1 MKKLLT
7 ITAVI
12 SIGICLMAII
22 GAGALI
28 RTSAQGLTYSIPSLI
43 PHRCVGLVLGCSRQ
57 LPNGRDNLFFTYR
70 IAAAVQLYEAGKVDY
85 LIVSGDNHVVGY
97 DEPTDM
103 KYALVVA
110 GIPAERVYCDYA
122 GFRTLDS
129 ITRAKTIFGQTNV
142 TVISQH
148 FHNQRAIYIARH
160 VGLDALGFNAQEVDP
175 YSSFGTI
182 LREQFAR
189 IKTILDVCV
198 LNTRPKFG
206 GNSIVIGS
214 ISSPSLEGNTTKP
227 TPDE

>member
-7 ITAVI
+7 ITAAI

-28 RTSAQGLTYSIPSLI
+28 RTSAKGLTYSTPSLI

-57 LPNGRDNLFFTYR
+57 LPNGRANLFFTYR
-70 IAAAVQLYEAGKVDY
+70 IAAAVQLYKAGKIDY

-97 DEPTDM
+97 DEPSDM
-103 KYALVVA
+103 KYALVLA
-110 GIPAERVYCDYA
+110 GIPPERVYCDYA

-160 VGLDALGFNAQEVDP
+160 VGLDALGFNAQKVDS

-198 LNTRPKFG
+198 FKTRPKYG
-206 GNSIVIGS
+206 GNSIVIGG
-214 ISSPSLEGNTTKP
+214 ITSPSPEGNASKTTP
-227 TPDE
+227 